1 MLQGLSTII
10 QIPIEQILDKNY
22 MLSLGQDNKKI
33 IFTEISTN
41 IFNHI
46 RSLSGIS
53 KAEFIHSLDSILNK
67 NSLLQIKEGEGKSGS
82 FFFDTHNKRLMIK
95 ILQNEEK
102 KVIENFLENYEK
114 HLKNNSESY
123 LLRIYSL
130 FELKVP
136 GLAKTYAILIP
147 NAFFIQGTL
156 YVRLYE

>member
-10 QIPIEQILDKNY
+10 QNPTKQVLDKNY
-22 MLSLGQDNKKI
+22 MISLEQDNKKI
-33 IFTEISTN
+33 IFIEISPN

-46 RSLSGIS
+46 RSFSGIP

-67 NSLLQIKEGEGKSGS
+67 NSLLQITEGEGKSGS
-82 FFFDTHNKRLMIK
+82 FFFFTHNKRLIIK

-102 KVIENFLENYEK
+102 KVIENFLDNYAKYLEN
-114 HLKNNSESY
+114 NPESY

-147 NAFFIQGTL
+147 NVFFIQGTL
-156 YVRLYE
+156 YVKLYE